1 MVLVPQIPAGLI
13 ELHINK
19 KFQRPS
25 ENLDMEKE
33 SESTADSDILSS
45 RTREV
50 KLHVSVS
57 GEVSSLDQRIGIL

>member
-1 MVLVPQIPAGLI
+1 MVLVAQVPAGLI

-33 SESTADSDILSS
+33 SESTADLSGWPLS
-45 RTREV
+45 Q
-50 KLHVSVS
+50 LP
-57 GEVSSLDQRIGIL
+57 